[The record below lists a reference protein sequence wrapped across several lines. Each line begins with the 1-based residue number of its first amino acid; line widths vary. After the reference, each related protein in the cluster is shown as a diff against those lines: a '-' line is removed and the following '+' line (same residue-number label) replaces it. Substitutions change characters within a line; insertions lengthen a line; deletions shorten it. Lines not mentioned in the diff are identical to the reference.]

1 MWISFFLLQPFFTP
15 YTVIHKIFIIHIID
29 INLQNFLFNFSLGHF
44 LKFSTGADK
53 KVVKHDFYFFL
64 LDSDQSQLF
73 QNFRC
78 ASCCKLLLPTSQKK
92 KRKKIESSCFDQF
105 WKIYSV
111 LKWVWILSTLTVSR
125 FILRLTRLF
134 VANNKSSNAKM
145 SRRHPMPC
153 STKLTGLP

>member
-92 KRKKIESSCFDQF
+92 KKKKKNTIKLFWPILENLFCFKVGMNTF
-105 WKIYSV
+105 YTHCITFYF
-111 LKWVWILSTLTVSR
+111 TFNTP
-125 FILRLTRLF
+125 F
-134 VANNKSSNAKM
+134 
-145 SRRHPMPC
+145 C
-153 STKLTGLP
+153 S